1 MLRATLGYAAIG
13 GTIDALQGN
22 NKTIYRRDRRVA
34 LAWKVR
40 F

>member
-1 MLRATLGYAAIG
+1 MRATLGYAAIG

-22 NKTIYRRDRRVA
+22 NKTIYRREPPRAAIAWRVT
-34 LAWKVR
+34 